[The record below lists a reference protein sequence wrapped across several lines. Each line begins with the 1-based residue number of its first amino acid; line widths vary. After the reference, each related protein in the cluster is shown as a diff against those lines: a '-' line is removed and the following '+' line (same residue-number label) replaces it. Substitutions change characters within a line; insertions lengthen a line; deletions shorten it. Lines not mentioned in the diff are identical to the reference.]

1 MKKFLLLLSVLF
13 VVSCSKDEVCEPIPT
28 MGSSTL
34 NEAGY
39 SSISVSGTITPPT
52 CDVSIISQGFVLD
65 DEQLPTISKMKK
77 IASGTSIQAVFEG
90 LTPNTTYFVRT
101 FLTNVDG
108 DYYGPQVEIK
118 TQNPSVNFSETG
130 VEQSFESA
138 IFSTKYSFAEGAG
151 LNVKTKGFE
160 IDGQDYP
167 DSDSAN
173 GIISVSVD
181 GLNVNKSY
189 TYKAYVQTEYGY
201 YISDEKS
208 FSTNDPSSVV
218 TNLEINASFIEALF
232 SAEYSNSYQGDDI
245 TTETG
250 FYFSKNEDFSPSRGI
265 VSEASNKEFSQLAQD
280 LYSDTKYFVKAY
292 VKNPYGTYTSDV
304 ISFETLNGGYNFS
317 NISASEI
324 DYENAQ
330 LSSNYTQIFN
340 GDKIDSTQK
349 GLYISINED
358 MSSSMQYFLES
369 PDNGTLNIK
378 VDGLKTNVKYYY
390 QFFINNAYGF
400 FRSEISDFVTKS
412 AVPEFS
418 FDVIDE
424 TIWFDKTKAN
434 FSITIPDDVSIT
446 NFNIDIK
453 NLNSDETTRINYLE
467 NYSDYSGGAFEYEM
481 TNLHP
486 KTNYTVKMVLENPY
500 GTFESDNYSFTTKDD
515 TPFMKSF
522 ITLSSNYTENQALFQ
537 YNIKEVQG
545 DISNKIYLKYKNN
558 EEDEYVRVNL
568 PNETNETENYN
579 TDNQQALIDNIVM
592 GPEYEYIL
600 HYENEWNTFTFELYH
615 TKEVTY
621 KVGDEKFGG
630 IIAYIDESGYHGI
643 VLAKSNA
650 FKNDLQFLKNT
661 NDLDLSTIEAITNH
675 TSNDGFINTKEMKE
689 HYNGKGIE
697 TPAIDYVQNYSISG
711 FNDWYIFG
719 RTEFLNIQT
728 YLQSESSD
736 NEYGTILNKLLWA
749 SNTAVSGTTTL
760 DNNNYRFWT
769 FRKYT
774 SPNNFYAYVG
784 PFAKVGVI
792 PVRKF

>member
-1 MKKFLLLLSVLF
+1 MRKSLLLLWVLF
-13 VVSCSKDEVCEPIPT
+13 VVSCSKEEVCEPIPT

-34 NEAGY
+34 NEASY

-77 IASGTSIQAVFEG
+77 IVSGTSIQAVFEG

-130 VEQSFESA
+130 VEQSFESG
-138 IFSTKYSFAEGAG
+138 IFSTKYSFAEGGG
-151 LNVKTKGFE
+151 LNIKTKGFE

-181 GLNVNKSY
+181 GLKVNKSY
-189 TYKAYVQTEYGY
+189 TYKAYVETEYGY
-201 YISDEKS
+201 YASDEKS

-218 TNLEINASFIEALF
+218 TNLEVNASFIEALF
-232 SAEYSNSYQGDDI
+232 SAKYSNSYQGDDI

-250 FYFSKNEDFSPSRGI
+250 FYFSKNEDFSPSREI
-265 VSEASNKEFSQLAQD
+265 ISQASNKEFSRLAQD
-280 LYSDTKYFVKAY
+280 LYTDTKYFVKAY

-324 DYENAQ
+324 DYENAK

-340 GDKIDSTQK
+340 GDKIDITQK
-349 GLYISINED
+349 GLYISTNED
-358 MSSSMQYFLES
+358 MSSSTQYDLES
-369 PDNGTLNIK
+369 SDDGTLNIK
-378 VDGLKTNVKYYY
+378 LEGLKTNVKYYY
-390 QFFINNAYGF
+390 QFFVNNAFGF
-400 FRSEISDFVTKS
+400 FRSEISNFVTKS

-424 TIWFDKTKAN
+424 TIWFDKIKAN
-434 FSITIPDDVSIT
+434 FSMNKPDDVSIT
-446 NFNIDIK
+446 SFNIDIE
-453 NLNSDETTRINYLE
+453 NLVTGETNRVNYLE
-467 NYSDYSGGAFEYEM
+467 NYPDYIGGAFEYEM
-481 TNLHP
+481 TGLVPNTDF
-486 KTNYTVKMVLENPY
+486 KVTMILENPY
-500 GTFESDNYSFTTKDD
+500 GTFSSDNYIITTKDD

-522 ITLSSNYTENQALFQ
+522 ITLSSNYTENQVLFQ

-579 TDNQQALIDNIVM
+579 TDNQQTLIDNIVM

-621 KVGDEKFGG
+621 KVGDIKFGG
-630 IIAYIDESGYHGI
+630 VIVYIDATGYHGLISAEPDKYAKKHKWASDQTSSDDLEIKINTEEDGEENTKKILDYFSNIDATAPAAEYCNNLTIFGFKDWYLPSVKELSI
-643 VLAKSNA
+643 VKPRLWNKYGSGVMNEV
-650 FKNDLQFLKNT
+650 DLNW
-661 NDLDLSTIEAITNH
+661 
-675 TSNDGFINTKEMKE
+675 TSNTHGKSENASSRY
-689 HYNGKGIE
+689 YNGC
-697 TPAIDYVQNYSISG
+697 A
-711 FNDWYIFG
+711 
-719 RTEFLNIQT
+719 
-728 YLQSESSD
+728 SSD
-736 NEYGTILNKLLWA
+736 GCDTNQ
-749 SNTAVSGTTTL
+749 
-760 DNNNYRFWT
+760 
-769 FRKYT
+769 RKDTELY
-774 SPNNFYAYVG
+774 
-784 PFAKVGVI
+784 VI
-792 PVRKF
+792 PIRKF

>member
-1 MKKFLLLLSVLF
+1 MRKLFLLLSVLF
-13 VVSCSKDEVCEPIPT
+13 VVSCSKEEVCEPIPT

-77 IASGTSIQAVFEG
+77 IVSGTSIQAVFEG

-130 VEQSFESA
+130 VEQSFESG

-181 GLNVNKSY
+181 GLKVNKSY
-189 TYKAYVQTEYGY
+189 TYKAYVETEYGY
-201 YISDEKS
+201 YASDEKS

-265 VSEASNKEFSQLAQD
+265 ISEASNKEFSRLAQD

-324 DYENAQ
+324 DYENAI
-330 LSSNYTQIFN
+330 LSSNYTQIYN
-340 GDKIDSTQK
+340 GDKIDITQK

-358 MSSSMQYFLES
+358 MSSSMQYDVES
-369 PDNGTLNIK
+369 QDDGTLYIK

-390 QFFINNAYGF
+390 QFFVNNSFGF
-400 FRSEISDFVTKS
+400 FQSEISNFVTKS

-434 FSITIPDDVSIT
+434 FSMTKPDDVSIT
-446 NFNIDIK
+446 SFNIDIK
-453 NLNSDETTRINYLE
+453 NLNSDETTRINYSE

-486 KTNYTVKMVLENPY
+486 NTNYTVTMILENPY

-515 TPFMKSF
+515 KPFMKSL
-522 ITLSSNYTENQALFQ
+522 IVPNHTETEHQIKFV

-545 DISNKIYLKYKNN
+545 DDIGNIYLKYKNN
-558 EEDEYVRVNL
+558 EDSNYIRVNL
-568 PNETNETENYN
+568 PKETNQTKNYN
-579 TDNQQALIDNIVM
+579 TDNQKVVLDDIVM

-600 HYENEWNTFTFELYH
+600 HYENEWNTYTYVLYH
-615 TKEVTY
+615 TKAVAY

-630 IIAYIDESGYHGI
+630 IVIYIDATGYHGR
-643 VLAKSNA
+643 VAAKQSSYSSAMFWSSDRVRVSNA
-650 FKNDLQFLKNT
+650 DETGEPLKDEDGSNNT
-661 NDLDLSTIEAITNH
+661 QKLLNFYKDSSEN
-675 TSNDGFINTKEMKE
+675 S
-689 HYNGKGIE
+689 
-697 TPAIDYVQNYSISG
+697 PAADYANNLEISG
-711 FNDWYIFG
+711 FKDWYLPTTWEI
-719 RTEFLNIQT
+719 
-728 YLQSESSD
+728 
-736 NEYGTILNKLLWA
+736 NKLKRAIDISGYNAWTVTEAGEEQAWA
-749 SNTAVSGTTTL
+749 HFKAGNTSNTNKHLNDVI
-760 DNNNYRFWT
+760 
-769 FRKYT
+769 
-774 SPNNFYAYVG
+774 
-784 PFAKVGVI
+784 VI

>member
-1 MKKFLLLLSVLF
+1 MKKLLLLLSVLF
-13 VVSCSKDEVCEPIPT
+13 VVSCSKEEVCEPIPT

-77 IASGTSIQAVFEG
+77 IVPGTSILAVFEG

-201 YISDEKS
+201 YTSDEKS
-208 FSTNDPSSVV
+208 FSTNDPSSLV
-218 TNLEINASFIEALF
+218 TNLEVNASFIESLF
-232 SAEYSNSYQGDDI
+232 SAKYSNSYQGDDI

-265 VSEASNKEFSQLAQD
+265 ISEASNKEFSRLAQD
-280 LYSDTKYFVKAY
+280 LYTDTKYFVKAY

-304 ISFETLNGGYNFS
+304 ISFETLNAGYNFS

-330 LSSNYTQIFN
+330 LNSNYTQIFN
-340 GDKIDSTQK
+340 GDKIDIAQK
-349 GLYISINED
+349 GLYISNNED
-358 MSSSMQYFLES
+358 MSSSRQYVFESTVDGIIIIPLE
-369 PDNGTLNIK
+369 
-378 VDGLKTNVKYYY
+378 GLKTNVKYYY

-400 FRSEISDFVTKS
+400 FRSEISNFVTKS

-434 FSITIPDDVSIT
+434 FSMTKPDDVSIT
-446 NFNIDIK
+446 SFNIDIK
-453 NLNSDETTRINYLE
+453 NLNTEETTRINYLE

-481 TNLHP
+481 TDLHP
-486 KTNYTVKMVLENPY
+486 NTNYTVKMILENPY

-522 ITLSSNYTENQALFQ
+522 NVNTEPNQIQ
-537 YNIKEVQG
+537 YSYNINPVDG
-545 DISNKIYLKYKNN
+545 DLVNRIYLKYKNN
-558 EEDEYVRVNL
+558 EEEDYITVNL
-568 PNETNETENYN
+568 ENTTNSTTNWN
-579 TDNQQALIDNIVM
+579 IDNQSIYIENIVQ

-600 HYENEWNTFTFELYH
+600 HYENEWNTH
-615 TKEVTY
+615 TYTSYDTKNVEY
-621 KVGDEKFGG
+621 KVGDIKFGG
-630 IIAYIDESGYHGI
+630 VIVYIDASGYHGLI
-643 VLAKSNA
+643 SAEAKY
-650 FKNDLQFLKNT
+650 FKKLSWASDIET
-661 NDLDLSTIEAITNH
+661 SNDLDIPIENSDSGESNTKLIIDYYSKIDATAPAAEYCNDFESGGYTDWYLPSYRDLKYIKPALWNKYSGGVMGSIDNNW
-675 TSNDGFINTKEMKE
+675 TSNNSGTDANGAGEDKAIGAF
-689 HYNGKGIE
+689 YNGC
-697 TPAIDYVQNYSISG
+697 SG
-711 FNDWYIFG
+711 
-719 RTEFLNIQT
+719 
-728 YLQSESSD
+728 SESCPR
-736 NEYGTILNKLLWA
+736 
-749 SNTAVSGTTTL
+749 
-760 DNNNYRFWT
+760 NYKKTEELYT
-769 FRKYT
+769 F
-774 SPNNFYAYVG
+774 P
-784 PFAKVGVI
+784 I
-792 PVRKF
+792 RKF